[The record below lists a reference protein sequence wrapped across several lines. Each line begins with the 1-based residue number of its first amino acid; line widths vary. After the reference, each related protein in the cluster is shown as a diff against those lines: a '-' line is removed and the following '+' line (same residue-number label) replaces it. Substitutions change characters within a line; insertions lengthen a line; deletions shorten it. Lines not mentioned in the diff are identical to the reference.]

1 MTVRVLGVFA
11 GSMVMRIAEGGR
23 GGGGGGGGGWE
34 WLVFGSEIFT
44 SRGTVW
50 FMG

>member
-11 GSMVMRIAEGGR
+11 GSMVMRIAEGG
-23 GGGGGGGGGWE
+23 GGE

>member
-11 GSMVMRIAEGGR
+11 GSMVMRIAGAA
-23 GGGGGGGGGWE
+23 GGGGGGWGG
-34 WLVFGSEIFT
+34 LVFGSEIFT